1 MATVVLLLLAVGAFL
16 ALGMARAPMWAWA
29 AAVGLLTLIATHGNF
44 GLLTWIAWL
53 PFLALMA
60 LGWWIGRPLRRGLF
74 TKDGRSLADVLDEL
88 ARELKR
94 RNDKAAS

>member
-1 MATVVLLLLAVGAFL
+1 MSDSDVPWRVS
-16 ALGMARAPMWAWA
+16 
-29 AAVGLLTLIATHGNF
+29 LI
-44 GLLTWIAWL
+44 IAWL